1 MFSIC
6 RRNGMRSAAVLATLG
21 LVIMAGC
28 PAPTPDGNGDGDGG
42 TPPTPKSGE
51 GVIAFV
57 TADDTSLTVGQTT
70 TARLWV
76 QQSSPNAAGDNG
88 ILIVAVNV
96 EASQGGIV
104 QSQVPVTILPTWTQS
119 ILPVNTGTATAAGGI
134 QQVTAG
140 TDILNDKTQG
150 ISGPVEVFHFQVEAV
165 GGGTVTLAPTNFIG
179 SGFQGV
185 TAPGNATGDQSKY
198 VSVQITVQ

>member
-1 MFSIC
+1 MTKFTE
-6 RRNGMRSAAVLATLG
+6 RPGVRLLAILPILG
-21 LVIMAGC
+21 LAIVMGC
-28 PAPTPDGNGDGDGG
+28 TGTPDGNNGP
-42 TPPTPKSGE
+42 TPPTPRSGE
-51 GVIAFV
+51 GVVAFV

-76 QQSSPNAAGDNG
+76 QQSSPNGAGDNG

-104 QSQVPVTILPTWTQS
+104 ASQVPVTILQTWTQS
-119 ILPVNTGTATAAGGI
+119 LLPINTGTVTAAGGI
-134 QQVTAG
+134 DKVTAG
-140 TDILNDKTQG
+140 TDIVNDKTEG
-150 ISGPVEVFHFQVEAV
+150 IAGPVEVFHFQVQAV
-165 GGGTVTLAPTNFIG
+165 AAGPVTLAPTNFIG

-185 TAPGNATGDQSKY
+185 TAPGSATGDESKY